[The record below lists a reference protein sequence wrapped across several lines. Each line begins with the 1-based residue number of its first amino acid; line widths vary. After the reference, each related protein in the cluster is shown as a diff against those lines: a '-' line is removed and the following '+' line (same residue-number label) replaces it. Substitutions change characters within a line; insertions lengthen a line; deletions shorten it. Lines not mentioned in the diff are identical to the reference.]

1 MSAQQPNPY
10 APPTANVADAVD
22 GSGDIEIAG
31 RGTRLGA
38 ALLDSLVTF
47 VFLIPAFIV
56 GGSAMFANISSG
68 APAESVMIEMFTGL
82 FGALVVVGLIAWAAI
97 TIVLVHRNGQTIG
110 KKLVGIKVVRKDGSR
125 ASLGR
130 IFWLRNVVNGLP
142 SLIPIV
148 GNFYFF
154 VDSLFI
160 FTESN
165 QCIHDK
171 IADTIVVR
179 A

>member
-10 APPTANVADAVD
+10 APPSANVADTVED
-22 GSGDIEIAG
+22 HGEMEIAG

-38 ALLDSLVTF
+38 YLLDVLVSIVFALPALL
-47 VFLIPAFIV
+47 V
-56 GGSAMFANISSG
+56 GGVSVFTSLAANPTPEAM
-68 APAESVMIEMFTGL
+68 MQLFTGVFAVL
-82 FGALVVVGLIAWAAI
+82 LLLGWLAWAVI
-97 TIVLVHRNGQTIG
+97 TIILVHRNGQTIG
-110 KKLVGIKVVRKDGSR
+110 KKLLGIKVVRKDGAR

-130 IFWLRNVVNGLP
+130 IFWLRNVVNVLP
-142 SLIPIV
+142 SLIPVV
-148 GNFYFF
+148 GGFYFF
-154 VDSLFI
+154 IDSLWI

-165 QCIHDK
+165 QCVHDK

>member
-10 APPTANVADAVD
+10 APPSANVADATEEH
-22 GSGDIEIAG
+22 GEMEIAG

-38 ALLDSLVTF
+38 YLLDILVSIVFALPALL
-47 VFLIPAFIV
+47 V
-56 GGSAMFANISSG
+56 GGMTLFSSLGTNPSPEDMVELFAG
-68 APAESVMIEMFTGL
+68 A
-82 FGALVVVGLIAWAAI
+82 FGVLLALGMIAWAVI
-97 TIVLVHRNGQTIG
+97 TIILVKRNGQTIG

-130 IFWLRNVVNGLP
+130 IFWLRNVVNALP
-142 SLIPIV
+142 SLIPFV
-148 GNFYFF
+148 GGFYFF

-165 QCIHDK
+165 QCVHDK

>member
-10 APPTANVADAVD
+10 APPTATVADAAD
-22 GSGDIEIAG
+22 ASGELEIAG

-38 ALLDSLVTF
+38 YLLDA
-47 VFLIPAFIV
+47 LISILFALPALIV
-56 GGSAMFANISSG
+56 GGGALFASISSG
-68 APAESVMIEMFTGL
+68 ASAETLVMEMFTGM
-82 FGALVVVGLIAWAAI
+82 FGVLLLLGMIAWGVI
-97 TIVLVHRNGQTIG
+97 TAVLVHRYGQTIG
-110 KKLVGIKVVRKDGSR
+110 KRLVGIKVVRKDGSR

-130 IFWLRNVVNGLP
+130 IFWLRNVVNALP
-142 SLIPIV
+142 SAIPIV

-154 VDSLFI
+154 IDSLFI

-165 QCIHDK
+165 QCVHDK